1 MGCVAF
7 LACERGNVMLTAS
20 EGTETDANPQL
31 IGDYRRHLLA
41 AGRGVGTVKQRIFH
55 LGSLRVTCP
64 DLLAVTT
71 EDLERWLAG
80 RRRTHQAETR
90 KSMRNSVRSFYDWA
104 SRTGRMDHNPALH
117 LLTIYVP
124 QKPGRIAADADV
136 QNALKMATL
145 PERAMILLG
154 RYAALR
160 LSEITTL
167 HTRQREGD
175 VLRILGKGERTRM
188 VPINDE
194 LMLILQRLES
204 QVGDDYYFPGQ
215 SDGHLHPMTVN
226 KIITRVTGTNPHSL
240 RHAAATA
247 AFRGTRDIRAV
258 QVMLGHASIQT
269 TQRYLHV
276 NPDEVRAA
284 AAATAFGDPTL
295 LSATPL
301 ERATFDS
308 PGK

>member
-1 MGCVAF
+1 MGVQEQGVVSDE
-7 LACERGNVMLTAS
+7 LVH
-20 EGTETDANPQL
+20 
-31 IGDYRRHLLA
+31 DYRRHLLA

-55 LGSLRVTCP
+55 LGSLRVSCP

-90 KSMRNSVRSFYDWA
+90 KSMRNSARSFYDWTT
-104 SRTGRMDHNPALH
+104 RTGRTDTNPALH
-117 LLTIYVP
+117 LMPIYVP
-124 QKPGRIAADADV
+124 QKPGRIAADATV
-136 QNALKMATL
+136 QNALRTATL

-154 RYAALR
+154 RYAGLR
-160 LSEITTL
+160 LNEITTL

-194 LMLILQRLES
+194 LLLILRRLEAH
-204 QVGDDYYFPGQ
+204 VGDDYYFPGQ
-215 SDGHLHPMTVN
+215 SEGHLHPMTVN

-276 NPDEVRAA
+276 DADEVRAA
-284 AAATAFGDPTL
+284 ASATAFGDPSL
-295 LSATPL
+295 LDASPM
-301 ERATFDS
+301 ERAAFDS
-308 PGK
+308 EGLK